1 MPRFIDT
8 GAHGEYN
15 GLARKDDMEEPT
27 EKLIYQEMSQEE
39 STLDWHVT
47 TTVMAD
53 RTLMKTLEESQ
64 SQGEK
69 HAVIARVENGV
80 MREAYVSPES
90 AVKRNFPFN
99 AVEQAFHYYDA
110 RDGVCLVIVRDHKV
124 AISVNGLR

>member
-1 MPRFIDT
+1 MTRDTPRAYY
-8 GAHGEYN
+8 GS
-15 GLARKDDMEEPT
+15 ARMDDREEPT
-27 EKLIYQEMSQEE
+27 EKLTYQEMSEEE
-39 STLDWHVT
+39 SSLDWHVT
-47 TTVMAD
+47 TAVMSD
-53 RTLMKTLEESQ
+53 KVLMKTLEESQ
-64 SQGEK
+64 SLGEK

-99 AVEQAFHYYDA
+99 AVQQAFEYYDA